1 MLGDKLKLELQ
12 RKPMNTHTLVCFAVK
27 EEAAV
32 FRKTAAA
39 ARVDILLTGMG
50 RANAAQSLRAAL
62 AASRPS
68 LVITSGCAGGLNP
81 QLVTGDVVFEINNRR
96 DELHE
101 SPTEREVWDSCN
113 SSLREKLLAA
123 GAREGK
129 FHFAD
134 HVATTA
140 AEKWALWQQTNA
152 DAVEMESQIIHDICR
167 EQGIPSATV
176 RVILDQAG
184 EDLAL
189 DFNALMTPDMRLDG
203 GKLAL
208 TILKSPWK
216 IGALLRL
223 QKQSRAAAEKLSAV
237 LTQIIPPA

>member
-1 MLGDKLKLELQ
+1 MS
-12 RKPMNTHTLVCFAVK
+12 TLVCFAVK

-101 SPTEREVWDSCN
+101 SQTSRSVGDSQR

-152 DAVEMESQIIHDICR
+152 DAVEMESQIIHDI
-167 EQGIPSATV
+167 SASKAFPAS
-176 RVILDQAG
+176 RCASFWIRRA
-184 EDLAL
+184 
-189 DFNALMTPDMRLDG
+189 
-203 GKLAL
+203 
-208 TILKSPWK
+208 K
-216 IGALLRL
+216 IWRWI
-223 QKQSRAAAEKLSAV
+223 STR
-237 LTQIIPPA
+237 